1 MHFYRVCASEVE
13 SVEDHK
19 PTKHR
24 TEAIS
29 SLSFFFLSLFFLL
42 HPVSGASASPDCSL
56 SWPPRPALPE
66 GTEAFPSQ
74 QRNAISPAVPCGLL
88 QEDVFWGFVFI
99 CFTEPFLYAPK
110 YLI

>member
-56 SWPPRPALPE
+56 SWPPPPALPE